1 MNIFFQKPEDEQA
14 SPKKKRGRK
23 PKDPNP
29 AKPVEPLNPTNP
41 IEDVTII
48 DCPECQDRFF
58 EVQHLEQH
66 LDIKHRKPVNP
77 QRQFDLRPELDKD
90 DISILEIM
98 DQEITGRSVQH
109 LTKVETNTNKNNFL
123 NSSQVKSATTV
134 FVDSVETKPEKSIHS
149 DPSSNITVDPTIIK
163 MDVDPPIPPKRRGRP
178 AKKNIVSSTLPEVIK
193 PESQNPEIRNPEI
206 TKPDYVLKKCS
217 VVLQRINLDKDTVY
231 ELKRTEK
238 SISGQDKFISGQD
251 KSISRLTNN
260 VGKAVDKEKPEKSLQ
275 ITPVPTTRT
284 NSISSKNQVQNSRS
298 EIQETNLP
306 NTSQLLQTKGTN
318 SSLNRSETHGKNLP
332 NTSRPIETNTQLFKQ
347 EVGSPKRPSST
358 PANSILLT
366 PPKSKSPK
374 KAFVPDSACKRS
386 TVRLVPLA
394 RLLKDNNSITNEPNI
409 NVNALD
415 SEIIL
420 SPIKLFQSFVHPGS
434 SIKEANSNQNILQKN
449 VNNKNLNNKNNT
461 NNNKNDKDK
470 NNQSVAKRLRLDSIT
485 REASVNVTPL
495 RPGQIQALASKQANV
510 SLNLVYTSINPDNTS
525 TKPVIVS
532 TKPVL
537 SGRKTYN
544 SMATKVTCNTNTK
557 PINSFFKPISKQDA
571 TDLASSSK
579 PDHSSSKSDQTGSKQ
594 VNSSS
599 KSVSRGPKQVNSS
612 SKSEKSDPQLVQS
625 TSKPDQPGSRQ
636 VSSSPEPEKTKVHSD
651 FRTLLTSLSQKV
663 REVETGIKCGAC
675 SERFRDYDQLIL
687 HIQNS
692 HNSQNS
698 QHQSPA
704 AANSKKSSRNNKT
717 KKAGGPQNLGKGAAS
732 KPARKNARKLTRN
745 SNNKMVGDPQSLG
758 NSTVSKS
765 PSKEGGLQ
773 KKYLC
778 LVCDKTFYTR
788 ALLERHTFQ
797 KHKIE
802 GTDPRNPGNG
812 TVPKNVADIKCSIC
826 SKEFAS
832 NIQLSVHYN
841 ATHKRK

>member
-1 MNIFFQKPEDEQA
+1 M
-14 SPKKKRGRK
+14 
-23 PKDPNP
+23 
-29 AKPVEPLNPTNP
+29 
-41 IEDVTII
+41 
-48 DCPECQDRFF
+48 
-58 EVQHLEQH
+58 EQH
-66 LDIKHRKPVNP
+66 LDIKHRRQVNP
-77 QRQFDLRPELDKD
+77 QRQVDLGPELDKD

-109 LTKVETNTNKNNFL
+109 LTTVESKTNSNQINFF
-123 NSSQVKSATTV
+123 NSSQVNSATTL
-134 FVDSVETKPEKSIHS
+134 FVDSVETKPEKDIQD
-149 DPSSNITVDPTIIK
+149 DPSSNITIDPTIIK

-178 AKKNIVSSTLPEVIK
+178 SKKNIVSSTLPEVIK
-193 PESQNPEIRNPEI
+193 PESQNPEI

-231 ELKRTEK
+231 ELKRSDK
-238 SISGQDKFISGQD
+238 SISGQNKSISGQNKSIFGQG
-251 KSISRLTNN
+251 KSISGLTNN
-260 VGKAVDKEKPEKSLQ
+260 VVKAVDKQQPEKQ
-275 ITPVPTTRT
+275 VPSART
-284 NSISSKNQVQNSRS
+284 NSMSSKNSVQNSRS
-298 EIQETNLP
+298 ETQETNLP
-306 NTSQLLQTKGTN
+306 NTSQPVETN
-318 SSLNRSETHGKNLP
+318 S
-332 NTSRPIETNTQLFKQ
+332 QLFKK
-347 EVGSPKRPSST
+347 EVVSPKRPDKSPKRPHIEST
-358 PANSILLT
+358 PANSTLLT

-374 KAFVPDSACKRS
+374 KTFVPDSECKRS

-394 RLLKDNNSITNEPNI
+394 RLLKDNNSIANEPNI

-434 SIKEANSNQNILQKN
+434 SIKEVNSNQT
-449 VNNKNLNNKNNT
+449 NLHANNKNN
-461 NNNKNDKDK
+461 KNDNKVSNNTKNDSNINNK
-470 NNQSVAKRLRLDSIT
+470 NNQSVAKRLRLDSMT

-495 RPGQIQALASKQANV
+495 RPGQIQALASKQTNV
-510 SLNLVYTSINPDNTS
+510 SLNLVYTSINPENTSMKPVIAS
-525 TKPVIVS
+525 TKPVV
-532 TKPVL
+532 

-571 TDLASSSK
+571 TVLASSK
-579 PDHSSSKSDQTGSKQ
+579 PDHSSSKSAQTGSKQ

-599 KSVSRGPKQVNSS
+599 KSVSQGPKQTTSS
-612 SKSEKSDPQLVQS
+612 SKSEKSDSQLVQS
-625 TSKPDQPGSRQ
+625 TSKPDQSGSRQ

-704 AANSKKSSRNNKT
+704 AANAKKNSRNNKT
-717 KKAGGPQNLGKGAAS
+717 KKVGGPQNLGKGAAS
-732 KPARKNARKLTRN
+732 KPARKNARKPTRN
-745 SNNKMVGDPQSLG
+745 SNNKMVGNPQNPG

-788 ALLERHTFQ
+788 ALLERHTLQ

-802 GTDPRNPGNG
+802 GTDPRNTGNG
-812 TVPKNVADIKCSIC
+812 TVPKNGTDIKCSIC

>member
-1 MNIFFQKPEDEQA
+1 M
-14 SPKKKRGRK
+14 
-23 PKDPNP
+23 
-29 AKPVEPLNPTNP
+29 
-41 IEDVTII
+41 
-48 DCPECQDRFF
+48 
-58 EVQHLEQH
+58 EQH
-66 LDIKHRKPVNP
+66 RDIKHRRLANP
-77 QRQFDLRPELDKD
+77 QLHVDLRPELDKD

-98 DQEITGRSVQH
+98 DQEITGRSAQH
-109 LTKVETNTNKNNFL
+109 LTAVQSKTNSNQISFF
-123 NSSQVKSATTV
+123 NSSQVNSATTL
-134 FVDSVETKPEKSIHS
+134 FVDLVETKPEKDIQGN
-149 DPSSNITVDPTIIK
+149 PSSNISVDPTIIK
-163 MDVDPPIPPKRRGRP
+163 VDVDPPIPPKRRGRP
-178 AKKNIVSSTLPEVIK
+178 SKKNIVSSTLPEVIK

-206 TKPDYVLKKCS
+206 TKPDYALKKCS

-238 SISGQDKFISGQD
+238 SISSQN
-251 KSISRLTNN
+251 KSISSLTNN
-260 VGKAVDKEKPEKSLQ
+260 GGKPVDKQQLDKQ
-275 ITPVPTTRT
+275 VPTTRT
-284 NSISSKNQVQNSRS
+284 NSLSSKNPIQNNRS

-306 NTSQLLQTKGTN
+306 NTSQPAETN
-318 SSLNRSETHGKNLP
+318 S
-332 NTSRPIETNTQLFKQ
+332 QLFKQ
-347 EVGSPKRPSST
+347 EVGSPKRPDKSPKRPFGSSNRPHIESST
-358 PANSILLT
+358 LLT

-374 KAFVPDSACKRS
+374 KTFVPDSACKRS

-394 RLLKDNNSITNEPNI
+394 RLLKDNNSIADEPNI
-409 NVNALD
+409 NVNAVD

-434 SIKEANSNQNILQKN
+434 SIKEVVSNQNNLQKN
-449 VNNKNLNNKNNT
+449 NKNNKNDNKVSINGNNININNKNNT
-461 NNNKNDKDK
+461 NNDNNINNK
-470 NNQSVAKRLRLDSIT
+470 NNQSVAKRLRLDSMT

-495 RPGQIQALASKQANV
+495 RPGQIQSLASKQANV
-510 SLNLVYTSINPDNTS
+510 SLNLVYTSINPENTSMKPVIAS
-525 TKPVIVS
+525 TKPVV
-532 TKPVL
+532 

-557 PINSFFKPISKQDA
+557 SIDSFFKPIPKKDA
-571 TDLASSSK
+571 TVLASSK
-579 PDHSSSKSDQTGSKQ
+579 PDHSSSKSAQAGSKQ

-599 KSVSRGPKQVNSS
+599 KSVSRGPKQANSS
-612 SKSEKSDPQLVQS
+612 SKSEKSDSQLVQS
-625 TSKPDQPGSRQ
+625 TSKPDQSGSRQ
-636 VSSSPEPEKTKVHSD
+636 VSSSPEPEKAKVHSD

-704 AANSKKSSRNNKT
+704 AANAKKNSRNNKS
-717 KKAGGPQNLGKGAAS
+717 KKVGGPQNLVKGAAS
-732 KPARKNARKLTRN
+732 KPPRKNARKPTRN

-758 NSTVSKS
+758 NCTVSKS

-788 ALLERHTFQ
+788 ALLERHTLQ

-802 GTDPRNPGNG
+802 GTDPRNPGNS
-812 TVPKNVADIKCSIC
+812 TVPKNGTDIKCSIC